1 MRLFGY
7 DIKKAKRGTPKASY
21 TGAAR
26 GRRTDGWATTA
37 ASGNSEVSGGILDLR
52 DRARDLIRNNPMAAK
67 GKRAYVDNLYSDGVY
82 PRSNTG
88 IDSLDRE
95 VDAVFIESSKEL
107 DAEGAGLWWG
117 GLVYRSIGAFGES
130 GDVFVRR
137 RMRMKAD
144 GLIVPIQFQILEAD
158 MVPSDLTQATQSGG
172 RVIQGIEF
180 DPIGR
185 RTAYHCYR
193 HHPGEMYTDTSLV
206 GVASSYSDTVAVPA
220 SSIAHLFD
228 AIGARPGQCRGV
240 PFMAPVVRSLRD
252 LDDYCDAERERKKI
266 ESSLCAVVA
275 GGDEADPAD
284 GEDADGIGMN
294 LYDSYDNIIDHVEPG
309 MIAHTRPGK
318 DIRFNQP
325 GMTGGFA
332 EYLQSESHRIA
343 AGMQLTY
350 ELLTGDL
357 SQVNYSSYRA
367 GRIEFNRMVR
377 TMRAELIIPLL
388 TQRLWDWWIE
398 AAILAGRLPNRA
410 YPVKWS
416 NARIGSVN
424 PTEDAKATVIRVR
437 SGLETL
443 TDAIAAEGGDIN
455 ETLAERAKELK
466 KLASLEIVTDSD
478 PSMTTNNGQ
487 LQATAAGGDPNPDP
501 VPVE

>member
-1 MRLFGY
+1 MKIFGLE
-7 DIKKAKRGTPKASY
+7 IRKAKRRGTPKAAY

-26 GRRTDGWATTA
+26 GRRTDGWITNS
-37 ASGNSEVSGGILDLR
+37 ASGNSEVGMGIMDLR
-52 DRARDLIRNNPMAAK
+52 DRSRDLCRNNPMAAK
-67 GKRAYVDNLYSDGVY
+67 GKRAYVGNLYSDGIY

-88 IDSLDRE
+88 DEALDAQ
-95 VDAVFIESSKEL
+95 VDALFLASSKEM
-107 DAEGAGLWWG
+107 DAEGGLWYG
-117 GLVYRSIGAFGES
+117 GLVYRSIDAFAES

-137 RMRMKAD
+137 RLRFASD
-144 GLIVPIQFQILEAD
+144 GLLVPMQLQILEAD
-158 MVPSDLTQATQSGG
+158 MVPSDLTQPTQSGG

-193 HHPGEMYTDTSLV
+193 YHPGEMYTDTSLA
-206 GVASSYSDTVAVPA
+206 GIASSYSDTVAVPA

-228 AIGARPGQCRGV
+228 SIGARPGQCRGV
-240 PFMAPVVRSLRD
+240 PFMSPVIRPLRD
-252 LDDYCDAERERKKI
+252 LDDYCDAERERKKG
-266 ESSLCAVVA
+266 ESSLMAVVT
-275 GGDEADPAD
+275 GGDESDPAD
-284 GEDADGIGMN
+284 GEDADGLGMC
-294 LYDSYDNIIDHVEPG
+294 LYDADNRLIDHIEPG
-309 MIAHTRPGK
+309 MIAHVRPGK
-318 DIRFNQP
+318 DIKFNTP
-325 GMTGGFA
+325 GMTLGFA
-332 EYLQSESHRIA
+332 EYMQSESHRIA

-357 SQVNYSSYRA
+357 SQVNFTSYKA
-367 GRIEFNRMVR
+367 GRLEFDRLVR
-377 TMRAELIIPLL
+377 TMRAEVIIPLL
-388 TQRLWDWWIE
+388 CQRIWDWWIE
-398 AAILAGRLPNRA
+398 AAILVGRLPNRA

-416 NARIGSVN
+416 NARFGSVN
-424 PTEDAKATVIRVR
+424 PIEDAKAKTIRVR

-466 KLASLEIVTDSD
+466 KLAALEIVTDSD

-487 LQATAAGGDPNPDP
+487 LQSVAAGGNPNPTQ